1 MILACHRACP
11 GVWGCPCRLART
23 FAKGVVPFAHS
34 MLPALR
40 KPCCARPAPPARRH
54 GHPRRLRPTEARK
67 DRVCPAPRGGV
78 DGKRRHGCR
87 SAAVFERA
95 KSRMDAASVRREGV
109 GRPEPVGR
117 RGRPRTSAERRAKI
131 TRDPHQPPNHVRRA
145 RPSSSPMLRRA
156 SAKSALLAPRSRSV
170 NVIGTSTIR
179 PPARCTRQRKSSWN
193 A

>member
-1 MILACHRACP
+1 MAAGRP
-11 GVWGCPCRLART
+11 
-23 FAKGVVPFAHS
+23 VPS
-34 MLPALR
+34 RSDVRDGLR
-40 KPCCARPAPPARRH
+40 ARRSLDAA
-54 GHPRRLRPTEARK
+54 RASQSVLRSASNAGSTARASPPPCPTEARK
-67 DRVCPAPRGGV
+67 DRVCPTPRDGV